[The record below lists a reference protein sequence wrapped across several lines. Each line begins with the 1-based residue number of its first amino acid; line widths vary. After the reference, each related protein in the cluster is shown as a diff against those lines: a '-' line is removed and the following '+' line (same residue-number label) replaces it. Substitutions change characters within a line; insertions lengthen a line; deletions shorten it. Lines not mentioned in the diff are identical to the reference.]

1 MHERQPGLPAVR
13 ERDGVHLALQ
23 ARIEGDDDGF
33 DGLGAELRRVPL
45 SANCVEERVSLQRL
59 LLLQPVDCTLEVGH
73 GLGQL
78 LVCGMERDDIGCHV
92 RGLRNLL
99 GGKTTPGWSRSLN
112 FTQLSDVVSPASNDS
127 LLPSPRP
134 RPTRAASSTLG
145 VTPR

>member
-1 MHERQPGLPAVR
+1 M
-13 ERDGVHLALQ
+13 
-23 ARIEGDDDGF
+23 
-33 DGLGAELRRVPL
+33 
-45 SANCVEERVSLQRL
+45 SLQRL

-112 FTQLSDVVSPASNDS
+112 FTQFGKGS
-127 LLPSPRP
+127 LLNSGFRDHGC
-134 RPTRAASSTLG
+134 RGMVSHNRVTCRSQASRGLVTR
-145 VTPR
+145 